1 MSITERLQ
9 KIVDYLGTNP
19 NSFAAKIGISQPR
32 MRNYLNGRLPDY
44 DALNKICKT
53 FVMINPCWLL
63 TGEGDMLVSE
73 SEDKN
78 KNSVTERSHIQELIQ
93 IIQNQAKALLEQQ
106 QFINAHFPKAMRDQ
120 ISTPPLS
127 DVEKSPDIEHIKD

>member
-1 MSITERLQ
+1 
-9 KIVDYLGTNP
+9 
-19 NSFAAKIGISQPR
+19 
-32 MRNYLNGRLPDY
+32 
-44 DALNKICKT
+44 
-53 FVMINPCWLL
+53 
-63 TGEGDMLVSE
+63 MLVSE

>member
-1 MSITERLQ
+1 MNKKDQVNALISYFSNGNKTAFASKLGLRPQSINNWIARNTFDADLIFS
-9 KIVDYLGTNP
+9 KCD
-19 NSFAAKIGISQPR
+19 GIS
-32 MRNYLNGRLPDY
+32 
-44 DALNKICKT
+44 AE
-53 FVMINPCWLL
+53 WLL

-106 QFINAHFPKAMRDQ
+106 QFINAHFPKVMRDQ

>member
-1 MSITERLQ
+1 MNKKDQVNALISYFSNGNKTAFASKLGLRPQSINNWIARNTFDADLIFS
-9 KIVDYLGTNP
+9 KCD
-19 NSFAAKIGISQPR
+19 GIS
-32 MRNYLNGRLPDY
+32 
-44 DALNKICKT
+44 AE
-53 FVMINPCWLL
+53 WLL
-63 TGEGDMLVSE
+63 TGEGDMLINKTE
-73 SEDKN
+73 TQRED
-78 KNSVTERSHIQELIQ
+78 SVIERSHIQELIQ